1 MVTRAKQLRMLAAR
15 NQNVSRFGNP
25 PRRASHQP
33 RPQQVKLNVVG
44 FNLMHPI
51 IDPSIH
57 KVTLWVDNIALGK
70 FQLILKKSMSGV

>member
-57 KVTLWVDNIALGK
+57 KVTLDNIVLGK
-70 FQLILKKSMSGV
+70 FQLILKKSMRGV